1 MKKLRPIRGERKR
14 TDNSVGNAWQ
24 RPTTMTIKGDFS
36 LNGKRVGEIGYFGKR
51 LKDGLA
57 INFPKTF

>member
-1 MKKLRPIRGERKR
+1 LAA
-14 TDNSVGNAWQ
+14 TYDDDN
-24 RPTTMTIKGDFS
+24 KGDFS

-51 LKDGLA
+51 LNGGLA